1 MLGLLARVIIGAV
14 VAGAAGTAGY
24 AVYKLLTRD
33 KVKEEI
39 NEKLVRN
46 FDDKMEYL
54 GGIVT
59 VDILNKWFK
68 EQPESMAAGVTKVYA
83 IPTADIMKSFGYH
96 CEEEIDPDKN
106 LLQFFYDEKTKD
118 ILGLRIVR
126 FDNIDSTFQSI
137 LMERNGIIKFKKEK

>member
-1 MLGLLARVIIGAV
+1 MPLTNVFPEQRQHDDSDMHHLSPPRAYTDNLIRQLGS
-14 VAGAAGTAGY
+14 
-24 AVYKLLTRD
+24 KF
-33 KVKEEI
+33 
-39 NEKLVRN
+39 VRN

-118 ILGLRIVR
+118 ILGLRIVC